1 MKPLLLIAGFYAAI
15 NAVVLGAIVLSIGF
29 PIAGPIVVH
38 RPGGPRQTTEELAL
52 VALLE
57 TSQLARAHQPQL
69 IVLGASVAAGA
80 YPPAVVQSKL
90 PGFMANNLAI
100 PGATIT
106 EILQVF
112 DEVRWA
118 APTETLRKSL
128 LVLGVSYTSFCPDIV
143 RYSSIAGSRP
153 VWWTTPQPMTYVRK
167 AADRSPPIL
176 GIEHPLRAVIPRSLV
191 LAAKQRFRVW
201 GRLWEFLPF
210 HPGEWLSQLGRWRLQ
225 TLAMRRERERH
236 EAEFPKP
243 KPILE
248 WFLGLSVKEQTKWLI
263 DEWGKTGTL
272 LDQRQFDA
280 LSRLL
285 DRALSADMTVVF
297 VDLPLHGEHRLHTPV
312 LAEFQERLGN
322 VIAAH
327 AGSGRVHLINLTTA
341 LPDEAFGDLAHA
353 NPNYVESWVD
363 LLVDRLRPLLPD
375 QSPEDRE

>member
-15 NAVVLGAIVLSIGF
+15 NAAVLGTIVLSIGF
-29 PIAGPIVVH
+29 PITGPIAVH
-38 RPGGPRQTTEELAL
+38 RPGGPSQTNEEMALAT
-52 VALLE
+52 LLE

-80 YPPAVVQSKL
+80 YPPAVVQPNL
-90 PGFMANNLAI
+90 PGFMANNLAM

-106 EILQVF
+106 EILHIF
-112 DEVRWA
+112 DEVLWA
-118 APTETLRKSL
+118 APTETLRKSV
-128 LVLGVSYTSFCPDIV
+128 LVLGASYTSFCPDIV
-143 RYSSIAGSRP
+143 RYSNIAGSRP
-153 VWWTTPQPMTYVRK
+153 VWWTAPRPMTYVRK

-191 LAAKQRFRVW
+191 LAAKQRLRAW
-201 GRLWEFLPF
+201 GRLLEFLPF
-210 HPGEWLSQLGRWRLQ
+210 HPGEWLSQRGRWRCQ
-225 TLAMRRERERH
+225 TLSMRRERERH
-236 EAEFPKP
+236 EAAFPKP

-248 WFLGLSVKEQTKWLI
+248 WFLSLSVKEQTKWLI
-263 DEWGKTGTL
+263 EQWGKTGTL

-285 DRALSADMTVVF
+285 DRAISADMTVVF

-312 LAEFQERLGN
+312 LAEFQERLGE

-327 AGSGRVHLINLTTA
+327 AGSGRVHLLNLTTA
-341 LPDEAFGDLAHA
+341 LPDETFGDLAHA
-353 NPNYVESWVD
+353 NPKYVESWVD

-375 QSPEDRE
+375 QWPEDRE